1 VHVVAQDAR
10 RWRPTDAQLLI
21 ALSRLH
27 EARAR
32 IDELELAVADAAT
45 QSERAREK
53 LTYVAGVTAAHD
65 GHSDSYA
72 RFEQELKLTAL
83 EREETNELVKN
94 VCAVLKGVVQRA
106 EAR

>member
-10 RWRPTDAQLLI
+10 RWPPTDAQLLI

-32 IDELELAVADAAT
+32 IDELELAVADMAT

-53 LTYVAGVTAAHD
+53 LTYVTGVMAHD
-65 GHSDSYA
+65 GNSDSYA
-72 RFEQELKLTAL
+72 LKLTAL
-83 EREETNELVKN
+83 E
-94 VCAVLKGVVQRA
+94 
-106 EAR
+106 